1 MPGALQG
8 KFSDLLPDHSR
19 VEYVCVMGLA
29 WDFGQLRIRQ
39 DQREARS
46 AAAPLRRRSAVLPA
60 ICASGH

>member
-8 KFSDLLPDHSR
+8 KFSDLLPDRCR
-19 VEYVCVMGLA
+19 VEYVCVVGLA

-46 AAAPLRRRSAVLPA
+46 AAASLRW
-60 ICASGH
+60 